1 MLSSWPDF
9 IFVLG
14 ALYHWAGENCCIA
27 HGQVPFP
34 SNSLFC
40 WRWCDKQPASCLF
53 PFFSLDSV
61 NSSWETVALY
71 HLLPLPASQLF
82 YFPLFQFFSGWW
94 LHSKESFLPSFRN
107 TSCCSPEKQKEQHYS
122 TPEKTGHIWKPLHEQ
137 FNCFNWRQETSFS
150 WGSGKRFR
158 ITDAPIVL
166 VMILIGNII

>member
-40 WRWCDKQPASCLF
+40 WRGCDKQPASCLF

-94 LHSKESFLPSFRN
+94 LHSKESLLPSFRN

-122 TPEKTGHIWKPLHEQ
+122 LLRKQATSGNPCMNNSTVSTEDKKLHFPE
-137 FNCFNWRQETSFS
+137 
-150 WGSGKRFR
+150 
-158 ITDAPIVL
+158 AL
-166 VMILIGNII
+166 VRGLESPMLLLC